1 MMYVLQ
7 VVRQNGTQML
17 VTILFAFMVVYVF
30 AVWSFSVSYFRN
42 QYAIIDQKATF
53 GIGEDG
59 HPHLG
64 PDQGYETNLALFTL
78 FNWDYGFRE
87 GPVWDFAFA
96 QDANNTEVDYGQVL
110 HGFVFNIL
118 HYVVVLLVFTA
129 IVSGIIIDSF
139 AELRAAREATRLDI
153 LHTCFVCAIERED
166 FETLGLDFKEHVAAQ
181 HNMWD
186 YLFFRLYLE
195 AKDPA
200 DFTGL
205 ETYCWEQQQKQ
216 DIHWFPIKKAVII
229 EGRNKE
235 TKDIT
240 GLYRRLDGMEV
251 TLTLTLNLTLT
262 TPCDGA
268 LNPNP
273 HPHPNPGARRRAD
286 ARGAQ
291 DAAGRRRAGGRA
303 QAAARG
309 RQPHAR
315 RHRRDQG
322 DAQATRRPGCRQ
334 GRGGLTCAPSVERG
348 LPVLYSTRLR

>member
-1 MMYVLQ
+1 M
-7 VVRQNGTQML
+7 
-17 VTILFAFMVVYVF
+17 VTLCLLTLTLTLPLTPALTLTLTCQ
-30 AVWSFSVSYFRN
+30 VWSFSVSYFRN

-186 YLFFRLYLE
+186 YLFYAIYL
-195 AKDPA
+195 
-200 DFTGL
+200 F
-205 ETYCWEQQQKQ
+205 
-216 DIHWFPIKKAVII
+216 H
-229 EGRNKE
+229 
-235 TKDIT
+235 KDIT
-240 GLYRRLDGMEV
+240 EYTGAEQFVANCLRSEDTQWIPVGKAICMLGDDDAEEYMEV
-251 TLTLTLNLTLT
+251 GDVVELKIEGMKAFMMEQVQCTRV
-262 TPCDGA
+262 D
-268 LNPNP
+268 
-273 HPHPNPGARRRAD
+273 R
-286 ARGAQ
+286 Q
-291 DAAGRRRAGGRA
+291 DRI
-303 QAAARG
+303 
-309 RQPHAR
+309 
-315 RHRRDQG
+315 HRSL
-322 DAQATRRPGCRQ
+322 C
-334 GRGGLTCAPSVERG
+334 S
-348 LPVLYSTRLR
+348 